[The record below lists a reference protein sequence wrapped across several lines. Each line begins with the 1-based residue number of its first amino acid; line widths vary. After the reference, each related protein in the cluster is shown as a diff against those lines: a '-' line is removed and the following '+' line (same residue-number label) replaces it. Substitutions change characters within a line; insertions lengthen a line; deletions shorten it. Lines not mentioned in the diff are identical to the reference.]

1 MNELEQQVYERVKR
15 NGFMV
20 YNHIEMETVG
30 PDSAVFK
37 LDIRPESRNVY
48 GMVHGGALYTLADN
62 AAGSAVHTDGR
73 RYVTQSGSMNFLRN
87 QAAGTIRAEARVRHR
102 GRATSLVE
110 VDITGEDGI
119 LLATGEYSFFCVD
132 RQRLED
138 QARQEQTEHA

>member
-15 NGFMV
+15 NSFMV

-30 PDSAVFK
+30 PDRAVLK

-62 AAGSAVHTDGR
+62 AAGSAVYTDGR
-73 RYVTQSGSMNFLRN
+73 SYVTQSGSLNFLRN

-102 GRATSLVE
+102 GRSTSLVE
-110 VDITGEDGI
+110 VDITGENGI
-119 LLATGEYSFFCVD
+119 LLATGEYIFFCID